1 MSAGT
6 RSTAAKSAA
15 ARNDT
20 VLETTGIVW
29 DGIARGYAP
38 PDVLSISPR
47 LRLQTAE
54 EPEVDPI
61 TYEVIRNSLQNI
73 NLENGHT
80 IQKLSISPI
89 TMINRDF
96 QCAILTETGDV
107 MFMGPYLM
115 YLANTLGI
123 MTKWVLENRSEN
135 PGIEDGDVFLNTDP
149 YVGSSHQQDTG
160 LTSPVFWDGELFCWV
175 ANSVHYSDVGGPA
188 PGSFCLSSTNIWED
202 PPLFPPMKLVERGR
216 VRTDMEQLYLRQSR
230 VPSTVG
236 MDLHAALAGLTVSRQ
251 RILTLLERYGAQ
263 TVKAVMKKTLDAS
276 ERAFV
281 EKLQMIPDGR
291 WSERIYTEAAVPGD
305 RGIYVSQVNIVK
317 EGDRLYVDNE
327 GTSPQ
332 TGAINNTY
340 AAFVGAVLAPLTLM
354 LAYDL
359 GGVCGGVSRR
369 VKFRP
374 VPGTIT
380 CADYPA
386 PVSSAGVCNMPMVVA
401 TATGATAKM
410 VACADPPLC
419 DKAIGIADVHA
430 YGGWIFNGVDQHG
443 RFFMAMHSGMA
454 PGGVPA
460 STSRDGIDTGGIYW
474 VPGMEASNVEDNET
488 SWPVLTLYRRQNHA
502 DAAGAG
508 RYRSGVGAEEAW
520 MLHGAGELDTQVY
533 NNESFAKCQ
542 GLLGGNPGGR
552 AFFRWKRNT
561 DIAARIAAGDIPQ
574 SLDEVAGEE
583 VPLSWKGRPIRLESD
598 SVWTLNLPN
607 FAGYGDPLD
616 RDPALVGR
624 DVSEG
629 KTTVLE
635 ALEVYGVVAGQ
646 DGGVDE
652 ETTAAERAGIRKR
665 RLGGGAAHAAARA
678 GASGSSQAPDDRGRT
693 RIVIN
698 ENLSLARTGGG
709 LVSGPGSSA
718 GSAPVSSARYVCA
731 CGQDLAS
738 AEMDFKKGCT
748 VRESPVDAI
757 GRGYTSFDVEMMEK
771 MCFREF
777 FCPRCGARLATEVA
791 RVGDEYLWDIELRL

>member
-1 MSAGT
+1 MSANDTAHGT
-6 RSTAAKSAA
+6 RHQT
-15 ARNDT
+15 
-20 VLETTGIVW
+20 EIVW
-29 DGIARGYAP
+29 DGRVRGYAP
-38 PDVLSISPR
+38 PEVLSISPR

-54 EPEVDPI
+54 EPEVDPVS
-61 TYEVIRNSLQNI
+61 YEVIRNSLQNI

-123 MTKWVLENRSEN
+123 MTKWVLENRSDN
-135 PGIEDGDVFLNTDP
+135 PGIDDGDVFLCSDP

-160 LTSPVFWDGELFCWV
+160 LTSPVFWEGELFCWV

-188 PGSFCLSSTNIWED
+188 PGSFCLGSWTIWED
-202 PPLFPPMKLVERGR
+202 PPLFPPMKLVERGT
-216 VRTDMEQLYLRQSR
+216 VRADMEQLYLRQSR
-230 VPSTVG
+230 VPATVA

-251 RILTLLERYGAQ
+251 RILKLLERYGAK

-276 ERAFV
+276 ERAFLD
-281 EKLQMIPDGR
+281 KLRMIPDGR

-317 EGDRLYVDNE
+317 DGDYLYIDNE

-332 TGAINNTY
+332 VGAINNTY
-340 AAFVGAVLAPLTLM
+340 AGFVGAVLAPLTLM

-359 GGVCGGVSRR
+359 GGVCGGVTRR

-386 PVSSAGVCNMPMVVA
+386 PVSAAGVCNMPMVVA
-401 TATGATAKM
+401 TATGATARM
-410 VACADPPLC
+410 VACADPPLR
-419 DKAIGIADVHA
+419 DKAIAIADVHA
-430 YGGWIFNGVDQHG
+430 YGGWIFNGINQHG
-443 RFFMAMHSGMA
+443 QFFMAMHSGMG
-454 PGGVPA
+454 PGALPA
-460 STSRDGIDTGGIYW
+460 SPGRDGIDTGGMFW

-488 SWPVLTLYRRQNHA
+488 SWPLLTLYRRQNRA
-502 DAAGAG
+502 GAAGAG
-508 RYRSGVGAEEAW
+508 TYRSGVAAEEAW
-520 MLHGAGELDTQVY
+520 LLHGSESLDTQIY

-552 AFFRWKRNT
+552 AFFRLKQDT
-561 DIAARIAAGDIPQ
+561 DIAARLAAGTIPQ
-574 SLDEVAGEE
+574 EFDEISGEE
-583 VPLSWKGRPIRLESD
+583 LPLYWKGKPIKLVKT

-624 DVSEG
+624 DLAED
-629 KTTVLE
+629 TLTVEE
-635 ALEVYGVVAGQ
+635 AFDVYGAVVDDTGS
-646 DGGVDE
+646 VDVQA
-652 ETTAAERAGIRKR
+652 TQAERATRR
-665 RLGGGAAHAAARA
+665 LERLGGGPVRDEIVPAVD
-678 GASGSSQAPDDRGRT
+678 APGGCGRS

-698 ENLSLARTGGG
+698 ENLSLAQT
-709 LVSGPGSSA
+709 VAGP
-718 GSAPVSSARYVCA
+718 RYLCA
-731 CGQDLAS
+731 CGQDLGPEDA
-738 AEMDFKKGCT
+738 DFKNSCA
-748 VRESPVDAI
+748 VRESPVDSI
-757 GRGYTSFDVEMMEK
+757 GPGYASSDEEMMGK

-777 FCPRCGARLATEVA
+777 FCPHCGARLATEIA
-791 RVGDEYLWDIELRL
+791 RVGDGYLWDIEVRL

>member
-1 MSAGT
+1 M
-6 RSTAAKSAA
+6 AAE
-15 ARNDT
+15 ARNVPMEAD
-20 VLETTGIVW
+20 VLW

-38 PDVLSISPR
+38 PEVLSISPR
-47 LRLQTAE
+47 LRLQTTE
-54 EPEVDPI
+54 DPEVDPI
-61 TYEVIRNSLQNI
+61 SYEVIRNSLQNI

-123 MTKWVLENRSEN
+123 MTKWVLENRSES
-135 PGIEDGDVFLNTDP
+135 PGIEDGDVFLCSDP
-149 YVGSSHQQDTG
+149 YVGSSHQQDTE
-160 LTSPVFWDGELFCWV
+160 LTSPVFWEDELFCWV

-188 PGSFCLSSTNIWED
+188 PGSFCLSSQTIWED
-202 PPLFPPMKLVERGR
+202 PPLFPPMKLVERGTLR
-216 VRTDMEQLYLRQSR
+216 ADMEHLWLRQSR
-230 VPSTVG
+230 VPATVA

-251 RILTLLERYGAQ
+251 RILKLLERYGAK

-276 ERAFV
+276 ERAFL
-281 EKLQMIPDGR
+281 EKLRMIPDGR

-305 RGIYVSQVNIVK
+305 TGIYVSQVNITK
-317 EGDRLYVDNE
+317 EGDYLYVDNE

-332 TGAINNTY
+332 VGAINNTY
-340 AAFVGAVLAPLTLM
+340 AGFVGGVLAPLTLM

-359 GGVCGGVSRR
+359 GGVCGGLSRR

-386 PVSSAGVCNMPMVVA
+386 PVSGAGVCNMPMVVA

-410 VACADPPLC
+410 VACADSPLR

-430 YGGWIFNGVDQHG
+430 YGGWIFNGVNQHG
-443 RFFMAMHSGMA
+443 QFFMAMHSGMA
-454 PGGVPA
+454 PGAVPA

-474 VPGMEASNVEDNET
+474 VPGMEASNVEDNEM
-488 SWPVLTLYRRQNHA
+488 SWPVLTLYRRENRA
-502 DAAGAG
+502 GAAGAG
-508 RYRSGVGAEEAW
+508 RYRSGVAAEEAW
-520 MLHGAGELDTQVY
+520 ILHGTDSLDTQVY

-552 AFFRWKRNT
+552 AFFRLKR
-561 DIAARIAAGDIPQ
+561 DSDVRARLSAGTIPQ
-574 SLDEVAGEE
+574 DFDGIEGREL
-583 VPLSWKGRPIRLESD
+583 PLYWKGRPIELEQT

-616 RDPALVGR
+616 RDAEAVAW
-624 DVSEG
+624 DISEG
-629 KTTVLE
+629 KTSAAD
-635 ALEVYGVVAGQ
+635 ALEVYGVMV
-646 DGGVDE
+646 E
-652 ETTAAERAGIRKR
+652 ETGAIDVQGTVEERAGLRRR
-665 RLGGGAAHAAARA
+665 RLLGSTAPKEARA
-678 GASGSSQAPDDRGRT
+678 DTARGDVAGTDAGPLDGSPGRTISDALRTVRTAAGARYACVCGRDLGPLDQNFKDYCSVREGAVDSVGPGYASFAPD
-693 RIVIN
+693 
-698 ENLSLARTGGG
+698 
-709 LVSGPGSSA
+709 
-718 GSAPVSSARYVCA
+718 
-731 CGQDLAS
+731 
-738 AEMDFKKGCT
+738 
-748 VRESPVDAI
+748 
-757 GRGYTSFDVEMMEK
+757 MMEK

-777 FCPRCGARLATEVA
+777 FCPGCGARLSTELA
-791 RVGDEYLWDIELRL
+791 RRGDDYLWDIELRL

>member
-1 MSAGT
+1 MNDQTAT
-6 RSTAAKSAA
+6 RLGYDAA
-15 ARNDT
+15 
-20 VLETTGIVW
+20 GIVW
-29 DGIARGYAP
+29 DGIVRGYAP
-38 PDVLSISPR
+38 PDVLSISPK

-73 NLENGHT
+73 NLENGQT

-123 MTKWVLENRSEN
+123 MTKWVLENRSES
-135 PGIEDGDVFLNTDP
+135 PGIEDGDVFLCSDP
-149 YVGSSHQQDTG
+149 YVGSSHQQDTE
-160 LTSPVFWDGELFCWV
+160 LTSPVFWGGELFCWV

-188 PGSFCLSSTNIWED
+188 PGSFCLSAKTIWED
-202 PPLFPPMKLVERGR
+202 PPLFPPMKLVERGSLR
-216 VRTDMEQLYLRQSR
+216 ADMEQLYLRQSR
-230 VPSTVG
+230 VPATVG

-251 RILTLLERYGAQ
+251 RILDLLERYGAK

-291 WSERIYTEAAVPGD
+291 WSERIYTESALPGD
-305 RGIYVSQVNIVK
+305 PGVYISQVNIVK
-317 EGDRLYVDNE
+317 EGDYLYVDNE

-332 TGAINNTY
+332 AGSINNTY
-340 AAFVGAVLAPLTLM
+340 AGFVGAVLAPLMLM

-359 GGVCGGVSRR
+359 GGVCGGLSRR
-369 VKFRP
+369 VRFRP

-386 PVSSAGVCNMPMVVA
+386 PISGAGVCNMPMVVA

-410 VACADPPLC
+410 VACAEPPLR

-430 YGGWIFNGVDQHG
+430 YGGWIFNGINQHG

-454 PGGVPA
+454 PGAVPA
-460 STSRDGIDTGGIYW
+460 STGRDGIDTGGIFW
-474 VPGMEASNVEDNET
+474 VPGREASNVEENEA
-488 SWPVLTLYRRQNHA
+488 SWPVLTLYRRQNRA

-508 RYRSGVGAEEAW
+508 RYRSGVAAEEAW
-520 MLHGAGELDTQVY
+520 LLHGTDELDTQVY
-533 NNESFAKCQ
+533 NNESFVKCQ

-552 AFFRWKRNT
+552 AFFRLKRRT
-561 DIAARIAAGDIPQ
+561 DIAEQLGAGTIPQ
-574 SLDEVAGEE
+574 DFDEISGEE
-583 VPLSWKGRPIRLESD
+583 LPLYWKGEPIQLGAD
-598 SVWTLNLPN
+598 SVWTTNLPN

-616 RDPALVGR
+616 RDPAAVGL
-624 DVSEG
+624 DLSEG
-629 KTTVLE
+629 KMTVE
-635 ALEVYGVVAGQ
+635 HAEEVYGVITDEAGLA
-646 DGGVDE
+646 DGQK
-652 ETTAAERAGIRKR
+652 TRAERTRRKHQ
-665 RLGGGAAHAAARA
+665 RLADSLPPRQARTTVQHGGLAARRAINDTLGVIRTDA
-678 GASGSSQAPDDRGRT
+678 GA
-693 RIVIN
+693 
-698 ENLSLARTGGG
+698 
-709 LVSGPGSSA
+709 
-718 GSAPVSSARYVCA
+718 RYACT
-731 CGQDLAS
+731 CGQDLGPLDAN
-738 AEMDFKKGCT
+738 FKDSCR
-748 VRESPVDAI
+748 VVERLVDSI
-757 GRGYTSFDVEMMEK
+757 GPGYTSFATEMMDK

-777 FCPRCGARLATEVA
+777 FCPRCGSRLATEVA
-791 RVGDEYLWDIELRL
+791 RRDDGYLWDIELRF